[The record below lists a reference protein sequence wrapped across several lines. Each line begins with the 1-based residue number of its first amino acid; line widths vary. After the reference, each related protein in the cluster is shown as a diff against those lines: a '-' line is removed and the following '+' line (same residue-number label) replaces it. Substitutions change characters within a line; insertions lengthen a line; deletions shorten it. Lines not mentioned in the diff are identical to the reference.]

1 MISPLFFPYTYIS
14 DTQREKILNTFGS
27 FAIFSTRKGLE
38 HSDPR
43 IKTLVPVSGDE
54 NRLISFLKE
63 YSQYANI
70 NTDRSSSFFNVRGGT
85 PMVEPD
91 GVPAIRSEILKGT
104 TDDTPDDSGKSADP
118 MEYLFRARVLLEIAH
133 DYDEKLCEIDQEMES
148 IALREKMLLDQLQ
161 GGDGADQLFD
171 MPLSHAPDHSA
182 DMSIEHRLSAWAE
195 LFIHAWPDSSLTGD
209 GVFLTTSQMVI
220 DILAEHIPE
229 FVKVNDVEASSTN
242 NEDLPILLREL
253 ATCDYV
259 EKAPNISGLLTA
271 DYSKL
276 EVYVVP
282 DVSPAMFFLRLTG
295 LESGNEHQK
304 GNVRNTVI
312 CFFT

>member
-1 MISPLFFPYTYIS
+1 MF
-14 DTQREKILNTFGS
+14 N
-27 FAIFSTRKGLE
+27 TRKGLE

-43 IKTLVPVSGDE
+43 IKTIVPVSGDE

-70 NTDRSSSFFNVRGGT
+70 NMDRGASFFKGRGGT

-91 GVPAIRSEILKGT
+91 GVPAIRSEILKGI
-104 TDDTPDDSGKSADP
+104 TDGTPDDSGKAADP

-148 IALREKMLLDQLQ
+148 ITIREKMLLDQLQ
-161 GGDGADQLFD
+161 GGDGSDQLFD
-171 MPLSHAPDHSA
+171 MHLSHTPDHSA
-182 DMSIEHRLSAWAE
+182 DMSIEHRLSAWAD

-229 FVKVNDVEASSTN
+229 FVKVNDVEASSIN
-242 NEDLPILLREL
+242 NEDLSILLREL
-253 ATCDYV
+253 SACDCV
-259 EKAPNISGLLTA
+259 EKYPEISGLMTV
-271 DYSKL
+271 DHSKL
-276 EVYVVP
+276 EVYVVH
-282 DVSPAMFFLRLTG
+282 DVSPAMFFSRLTG
-295 LESGNEHQK
+295 SESGNEHQK
-304 GNVRNTVI
+304 GNIRNTVI
-312 CFFT
+312 CIFT